1 MEKKKFKLGLLPK
14 LLIAIVL
21 GIIIGLAAV
30 ITLVTLVS
38 ASSSRCGSAGSSSRH
53 PASSARS

>member
-21 GIIIGLAAV
+21 GIIIGQFFPVCSAAWS
-30 ITLVTLVS
+30 LPHLE
-38 ASSSRCGSAGSSSRH
+38 
-53 PASSARS
+53 SSAHS